1 MICRPIRVLTT
12 SGQISNEIGKVSRQG
27 ADQFLSEPQT
37 SSRQAKVASVRAC
50 RVEVEGTR

>member
-37 SSRQAKVASVRAC
+37 SSRQAKVASVTAC